1 MSSNNNDEGHEG
13 QAEEHSEAVH
23 PVTVDGVDGKFEEN
37 IVKASELFLVAEE
50 QVDEDAKLDALRG
63 RNGPVDEKFD
73 ADEKVNL
80 TEPHRRHF
88 EIDVPPGGYI

>member
-1 MSSNNNDEGHEG
+1 MSSDNNDEAREG

-37 IVKASELFLVAEE
+37 VVKASELFLVAEE
-50 QVDEDAKLDALRG
+50 QVDEDAKLDALQG
-63 RNGPVDEKFD
+63 PNGPVDEKFD
-73 ADEKVNL
+73 ADEEVDL

-88 EIDVPPGGYI
+88 EIDIPPGGYI

>member
-1 MSSNNNDEGHEG
+1 MNNEDNPGKSRNG
-13 QAEEHSEAVH
+13 QQEQSESVN

-37 IVKASELFLVAEE
+37 IVMASDLFLVAEE
-50 QVDEDAKLDALRG
+50 VVDPDAKLDALQG
-63 RNGPVDEKFD
+63 PNGPVDEKFE
-73 ADEKVNL
+73 AEAEVNL

>member
-1 MSSNNNDEGHEG
+1 MNNEDHPGEGRNGE
-13 QAEEHSEAVH
+13 QEQSEAVN

-37 IVKASELFLVAEE
+37 IVTAGELFLVAEE
-50 QVDEDAKLDALRG
+50 QVDPNAKLDALQRP
-63 RNGPVDEKFD
+63 NGPVDEKFD
-73 ADEKVNL
+73 AEAEINL

>member
-1 MSSNNNDEGHEG
+1 MSSDNNETNGG
-13 QAEEHSEAVH
+13 PAKEHSNAVH
-23 PVTVDGVDGKFEEN
+23 PVTVDGIDDKFEEN

-50 QVDEDAKLDALRG
+50 QVDDDAKLDALRG
-63 RNGPVDEKFD
+63 PNGPVDEKFD
-73 ADEKVNL
+73 ADEEVDL